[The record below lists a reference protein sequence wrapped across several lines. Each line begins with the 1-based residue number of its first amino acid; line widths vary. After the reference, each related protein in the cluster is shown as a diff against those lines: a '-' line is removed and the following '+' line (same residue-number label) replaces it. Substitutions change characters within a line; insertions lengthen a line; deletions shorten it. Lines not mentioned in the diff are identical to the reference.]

1 MAKGAEAKALMEGA
15 RRELEV
21 VRRQATVQ
29 SLYSAPHASYMV
41 CLPPPLL
48 SPTPIPPPLPKM
60 HSFVPPH
67 VPVQDF
73 SGAYSFSPS
82 QPGAP
87 VRADALA
94 TPLPPLQDLG
104 KK

>member
-1 MAKGAEAKALMEGA
+1 MEGFREGAVAKGAEAEALMEGA

-21 VRRQATVQ
+21 VRRQAAVQ

-60 HSFVPPH
+60 HFLR
-67 VPVQDF
+67 
-73 SGAYSFSPS
+73 PS
-82 QPGAP
+82 ACPRPELFWHPLFLTFPARGPGP
-87 VRADALA
+87 R
-94 TPLPPLQDLG
+94 
-104 KK
+104 